1 MNNNAILPLAQGV
14 TGFPAATAS
23 YTGTAGNTASWGYGP
38 RAVLVWAT
46 TDAYIEVG
54 DTAVATTGSTPLPA
68 YTPVEIKVM
77 PPGAAATNT
86 GTWRVSALQISAA
99 GSVYA
104 KPCGE

>member
-23 YTGTAGNTASWGYGP
+23 YTGSAGNTAAWNYGP
-38 RAVLVWAT
+38 SSVLVWAT

-54 DTAVATTGSTPLPA
+54 DTAIATTGSCPIPA
-68 YTPVEIKVM
+68 YTPVQFKV
-77 PPGAAATNT
+77 PIQAATSTNA
-86 GTWRVSALQISAA
+86 GQWRVSAIQISAA
-99 GSVYA
+99 GTVYA